1 MSRSRRSFLKRY
13 GTASLALSG
22 IGPGALQAAGSK
34 EREIVILHTNDMH
47 SHIDPFEKD
56 HPKYPSEGG
65 MAYRAELI
73 DSIRAQH
80 ENVLLLDAGDIMQ
93 GTPYFNLFG
102 GSLEMKL
109 MSMMGYD
116 AATMGNHDF
125 DAGME
130 GFVKAKAEADFPFLC
145 TNYEF
150 KDTPI
155 AGHTKPFH
163 IFKKKGLRIGV
174 FGIGIDPK
182 GLIPP
187 PLYEGVI
194 YQDPLSVCQRT
205 ANLLRKDLR
214 CDMVICLS
222 HLGLSYRSKKVSD
235 EVLAQSVEGID
246 LIIGGHTHSF
256 MEGVLEVLGPNG
268 HVTRI
273 HQVGW
278 AGVRLGVLK
287 FTFGASAKTGM
298 AMVEAGWI
306 RTTRV

>member
-1 MSRSRRSFLKRY
+1 MHKTRRIFLKRY
-13 GTASLALSG
+13 GPAGLALSG
-22 IGPGALQAAGSK
+22 MGPIALQAASPK

-47 SHIDPFEKD
+47 SHIDPFESG
-56 HPKYPSEGG
+56 HPKYPSQGG
-65 MAYRAELI
+65 MAFRAKLI
-73 DSIRAQH
+73 ESIRAEH
-80 ENVLLLDAGDIMQ
+80 KNVLLLDAGDIMQ

-102 GSLEMKL
+102 GSLEMRL

-130 GFVKAKAEADFPFLC
+130 GFVKAKSEADFPFLC
-145 TNYEF
+145 ANYGFE
-150 KDTPI
+150 DTPI
-155 AGHTKPFH
+155 SGHTKDFH
-163 IFKKKGLRIGV
+163 VFKKKGLRIGV

-187 PLYEGVI
+187 SLCEGVI
-194 YQDPLSVCQRT
+194 YDDPIRVSQQT
-205 ANLLRKDLR
+205 TDILRNDHR

-222 HLGLSYRSKKVSD
+222 HLGLRYKSKKVSD

-256 MEGVLEVLGPNG
+256 MEGVLEVLGPKG
-268 HVTRI
+268 HITRI

-278 AGVRLGVLK
+278 AGVRLGVLR
-287 FTFGASAKTGM
+287 FTFGAGSGNSLSMK
-298 AMVEAGWI
+298 EAGWI